1 MRVGRERLGPRQAI
15 SVALVVVSTCPLYQS
30 CSPQSNPARGPPPR
44 RPRPWLQHIKIP
56 AGTTATSSPGWWA
69 GGGLERLGWEGWY
82 AVMPR
87 NPTFLFYP
95 LYASRDY
102 KKGVRGRPV
111 YREPVPA
118 LELVAPRR
126 PGNTAARAGLQ
137 WGDPGENMLP
147 ATTLSQ

>member
-1 MRVGRERLGPRQAI
+1 M
-15 SVALVVVSTCPLYQS
+15 
-30 CSPQSNPARGPPPR
+30 
-44 RPRPWLQHIKIP
+44 
-56 AGTTATSSPGWWA
+56 GWWWV
-69 GGGLERLGWEGWY
+69 GEVGLVGWY